1 MSAAMSRLFDDAP
14 NYASTSFPE
23 PRPFQQAA
31 HEALR
36 QGFRDGHKNQLIMAP
51 TGAGKTYLGHRI
63 AHEALM
69 KGRKV
74 TFLCDRTTL
83 INQTSKTADAYGLAA
98 HGIVQANHWRR
109 NDMPYQIASAQ
120 TLAKRGYW
128 PESDVIII
136 DEAHT
141 QLKVWTEFIQNTKA
155 ACIGLSATPFSP
167 GLGKLFTN
175 LINATTMHDLTQ
187 SGVLV
192 PMRVFTCKRA
202 DMSGAATSGGEWTDR
217 AAEERGMEIIG
228 DVVTEWVK
236 FGENRK
242 TIVFGATI
250 KHCQEMARQFLDA
263 GVMAAVFTSE
273 TTAAERELLI
283 KEYSKRNSTLRVLIS
298 VEALAKGFDVPDV
311 GCVVDC
317 RPLRKSL
324 STAIQMWGRGLRSS
338 PDTGKQDCIARDTLV
353 LTDKGEVKIQDI
365 TLDHLVWDGQNFVS
379 HAGAVCRGVQKVIEY
394 DGLIATPDH
403 EVMTNDGWK
412 RFEEAAGRQLRIAR
426 TGFAGQPVRFADDCF
441 SEDAGQRMQ
450 SARRS
455 EVRQMWGAAL
465 RALSQHS
472 QAPSDGG
479 MSALQWASAGAGA
492 AMAVPAMPGS
502 VAAVQQPEQRGI
514 RAIRG
519 AWDRVSLFFGQRS
532 GALGGLASWGA
543 RSRDAVGQ
551 AGQQRSLR
559 AGEYSLDGSRGQHEQ
574 HTGIGW
580 QASIHGVSQELPAC
594 EVRGCHSVSDDQSG
608 SDGRSDKRTLADAVP
623 QAEREVW
630 DVLNAGPLQR
640 FTANGRLVHNCLLLD
655 HSGNIT
661 RFAEDY
667 TGIFF
672 DGLDALDMGEKLDKA
687 IRKEPEDF
695 EAKGCPSCGFKPFA
709 SRCMS
714 CGFEKQSPALVEA
727 VPGEM
732 QEVMLGKK
740 KLADDQSHLWAQLC
754 TYARAHSAPD
764 KQKWR
769 ARYLFRDMTGKMP
782 PDNWTLEG
790 TANVEITRNVRNKIT
805 SLNMARVKGLQ
816 KAVA

>member
-1 MSAAMSRLFDDAP
+1 MSAVMSRLFDDAP

-36 QGFRDGHKNQLIMAP
+36 QGFREGHKNQLIMAP

-63 AHEALM
+63 AHEALV

-83 INQTSKTADAYGLAA
+83 INQTSKAADAYGLAA

-109 NDMPYQIASAQ
+109 NTEMPYQIASAQ

-141 QLKVWTEFIQNTKA
+141 QLKVWTEFIQTTKA

-192 PMRVFTCKRA
+192 PMRVFSCKRA
-202 DMSGAATSGGEWTDR
+202 DMTGAATSGGEWTDS
-217 AAEERGMEIIG
+217 AAEARGMEIIG

-263 GVMAAVFTSE
+263 GVMAAVFTSD
-273 TTAAERELLI
+273 TTAAERELLL
-283 KEYSKRNSTLRVLIS
+283 KEYSKRDSILRVLIS

-338 PDTGKQDCIARDTLV
+338 PDTGKKD
-353 LTDKGEVKIQDI
+353 
-365 TLDHLVWDGQNFVS
+365 
-379 HAGAVCRGVQKVIEY
+379 
-394 DGLIATPDH
+394 
-403 EVMTNDGWK
+403 
-412 RFEEAAGRQLRIAR
+412 
-426 TGFAGQPVRFADDCF
+426 
-441 SEDAGQRMQ
+441 
-450 SARRS
+450 
-455 EVRQMWGAAL
+455 
-465 RALSQHS
+465 
-472 QAPSDGG
+472 
-479 MSALQWASAGAGA
+479 
-492 AMAVPAMPGS
+492 
-502 VAAVQQPEQRGI
+502 
-514 RAIRG
+514 
-519 AWDRVSLFFGQRS
+519 
-532 GALGGLASWGA
+532 
-543 RSRDAVGQ
+543 
-551 AGQQRSLR
+551 
-559 AGEYSLDGSRGQHEQ
+559 
-574 HTGIGW
+574 
-580 QASIHGVSQELPAC
+580 
-594 EVRGCHSVSDDQSG
+594 
-608 SDGRSDKRTLADAVP
+608 
-623 QAEREVW
+623 
-630 DVLNAGPLQR
+630 
-640 FTANGRLVHNCLLLD
+640 CLLLD

-695 EAKGCPSCGFKPFA
+695 EANGCPSCGFKPFA

-740 KLADDQSHLWAQLC
+740 KLADDHSHLWAQLC
-754 TYARAHSAPD
+754 TYARAHSAPE
-764 KQKWR
+764 KQAGR
-769 ARYLFRDMTGKMP
+769 AWHLFQKIIGSP
-782 PDNWTLEG
+782 PPKSYQFASTPNT
-790 TANVEITRNVRNKIT
+790 EITRNVRNKIT
-805 SLNMARVKGLQ
+805 SLNVAFSRG
-816 KAVA
+816 KAA